1 MRSPMGQLLLW
12 VVEILDRSMIAVP
25 DVDLSTPTTASW
37 TMALS
42 AKPFDY
48 QRL

>member
-1 MRSPMGQLLLW
+1 MRSPMERLVLWIAELL
-12 VVEILDRSMIAVP
+12 DHSMTAVP
-25 DVDLSTPTTASW
+25 EVDLSTPTTASW